1 MKGEKIN
8 METKQGKLFDE
19 KEKEKAEAILNQLE
33 GLSISSAQFFLERCI
48 SALADITVDM
58 DRLNL

>member
-8 METKQGKLFDE
+8 METKQVKLFKE
-19 KEKEKAEAILNQLE
+19 KEKEKAEAILKQLE

-48 SALADITVDM
+48 SALVETTVDIN
-58 DRLNL
+58 RLNL